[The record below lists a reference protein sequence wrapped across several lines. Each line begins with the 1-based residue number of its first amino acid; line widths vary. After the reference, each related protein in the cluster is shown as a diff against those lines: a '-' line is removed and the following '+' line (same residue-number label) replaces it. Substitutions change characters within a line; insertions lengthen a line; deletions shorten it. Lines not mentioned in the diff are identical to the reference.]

1 MMNLLANPGLDGFEK
16 IIVFLLTL
24 SVLIVLHEAGHFW
37 LARLNGVRV
46 NDFAIGFGPTLLK
59 WTSPRSGTNYRV
71 NLVLLGGYCAMQG
84 EDGKNNEAE
93 QQRAFRAQS
102 ESRTSDNFQAKSPL
116 ARLAIIV
123 AGPAANF
130 VLAYLILFAGV
141 ALFGSASPT
150 FSTKVGP
157 VMDGSPAAKAGL
169 QVGDDLVAI
178 DGVHYTDADALVK
191 KIQKSAGVP
200 LEITYERH
208 GAAHT
213 VRAVPAA
220 KPDGKGHTIGQI
232 GFERIPVFKRV
243 PLGETFAL
251 SGDELRDGIE
261 QQLSGLAQ
269 IVVHPTQRAG
279 NLTGVIGMG
288 RVAEATQ
295 DLGWA
300 PYFYFAAMI
309 SIALGIFNLL
319 PIPALDGGRA
329 SFIIAEMVR
338 GRPID
343 AEREALVHF
352 TGFAVLMA
360 LMAFTAYRDIANI
373 VSGKGVF

>member
-1 MMNLLANPGLDGFEK
+1 MTSLLAHPGLDSFEK
-16 IIVFLLTL
+16 ILVFLLTL

-37 LARLNGVRV
+37 VARYNGVRV

-59 WTSPRSGTNYRV
+59 WTSPRSGTNYRI

-93 QQRAFRAQS
+93 QQRTFRAHAPADV
-102 ESRTSDNFQAKSPL
+102 SDNFQAKTPL

-123 AGPAANF
+123 AGPFANF
-130 VLAYLILFAGV
+130 VLAYLILLAGV
-141 ALFGSASPT
+141 VLFGSASAS

-169 QVGDDLVAI
+169 AVGDDLVAI
-178 DGVHYTDADALVK
+178 DGVRYGDADALVK
-191 KIQKSAGVP
+191 KIQTSAGVP
-200 LEITYERH
+200 LRITYARH
-208 GAAHT
+208 GVERT
-213 VRAVPAA
+213 VSITPAA
-220 KPDGKGHTIGQI
+220 KSDGKGRTVGQI

-243 PLGETFAL
+243 GVLEAFAL
-251 SGDELRDGIE
+251 SGLELREGID
-261 QQLSGLAQ
+261 QQLGGLVQ
-269 IVVHPTQRAG
+269 IVVHPAQRAG

-288 RVAEATQ
+288 RVASVTQ
-295 DLGWA
+295 ELGWA

-329 SFIIAEMVR
+329 SFIVAEMLR

-360 LMAFTAYRDIANI
+360 LMVFTAYRDIANI